1 MEPGAWVT
9 TIPFRGR
16 MIFTD
21 STYRDT
27 GVFQLYL
34 VAIENIIAGTVPSI
48 IERRP
53 ALFFFG
59 GRRRP
64 ILDG

>member
-1 MEPGAWVT
+1 
-9 TIPFRGR
+9 